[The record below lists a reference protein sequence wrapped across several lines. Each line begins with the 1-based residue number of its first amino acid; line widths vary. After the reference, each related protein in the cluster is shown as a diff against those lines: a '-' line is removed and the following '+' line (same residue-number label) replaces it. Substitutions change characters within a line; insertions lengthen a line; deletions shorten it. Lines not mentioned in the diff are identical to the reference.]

1 MGLENRHNCSQPDA
15 IKSSDHRRDMP
26 NSVKTDNSGLELTA
40 DMLEEIYTNK
50 DFPKSALPLKVSL
63 ADSGKSRADLWSL
76 AAAIGVEWGIERNNR
91 GCDGERI
98 AESGRFNCP
107 HLREGEPECRI
118 EWPEPLKFY
127 TGRSDCESSVPGFK
141 GYETTREESHPN
153 PVGTGQMTVDFFK
166 KDFGLTARQSAALLL
181 GAHSIGSFNFQI
193 SQFRYDWTKNQAK
206 LMNNQLFRNIVM
218 KPQYY
223 VACDQPNPYVGDYLG
238 QPAATRWRVI
248 GFECQQGGG
257 PYHWFHQYYRVPA
270 SNTCSGVS
278 KENKKFTRTPE
289 LAFPEYIPLRYS
301 DKGDEDD
308 GDDRALVSMRA
319 EPDTPEG
326 CCDDLADG
334 EVCQESCQYLI
345 KNGETTLGADMGFYF
360 NFTVDPETG
369 KPGGC
374 DGLYFNQHNKSP
386 TVNCGLNQYAPE
398 GEPLHQI
405 VEDYADHQDTW
416 IQDFITAFDKMSKN
430 GNTDLV
436 DGPTSWFKAPCRLDK
451 RTWICEPAQ

>member
-1 MGLENRHNCSQPDA
+1 
-15 IKSSDHRRDMP
+15 MP
-26 NSVKTDNSGLELTA
+26 NSDKTDNAGLELTA

-76 AAAIGVEWGIERNNR
+76 ASAIGVEMGIERNNR
-91 GCDGERI
+91 ACDGERVG
-98 AESGRFNCP
+98 ESGRFNCP

-127 TGRSDCESSVPGFK
+127 TGRSDCESSFPGFK

-153 PVGTGQMTVDFFK
+153 PVGTGQMTADFFK

-181 GAHSIGSFNFQI
+181 GAHSIGSFNFEI
-193 SQFRYDWTKNQAK
+193 SQFRYDWTKNNKK

-223 VACDQPNPYVGDYLG
+223 VACDKPNPYVGDYLG

-270 SNTCSGVS
+270 SNPCSGVT

-301 DKGDEDD
+301 DKGVEDF
-308 GDDRALVSMRA
+308 DDRALVSMRA

-326 CCDDLADG
+326 CCDDLPDG
-334 EVCQESCQYLI
+334 HTCQESCQYMI
-345 KNGETTLGADMGFYF
+345 KNGETALGADMGFYF

-374 DGLYFNQHNKSP
+374 DGLTFNQHNKSP
-386 TVNCGLNQYAPE
+386 TVNCGLNHYAPE

-405 VEDYADHQDTW
+405 VEDFADHQDTW
-416 IQDFITAFDKMSKN
+416 IQDFITAFDMMSRN

-436 DGPTSWFKAPCRLDK
+436 DGPTSWFRAPCRLDK
-451 RTWICEPAQ
+451 RTWVCEPAQ